1 VKLSVAP
8 LARARYLQ
16 EGDVSFS
23 NLYARVGGF
32 FRRRRKRFLFAE
44 FHDSQT
50 VVDLGGTV
58 ESWGSGAFR
67 STTIVNVIPRTRPLP
82 PNFYYVRADGC
93 SVPLEGRFDLAF
105 SNSAIEHVGTRERQQ
120 QFANEM
126 MRLGCRIYC
135 QTPNRWFPVET
146 HYLAL
151 FVHWLPPRWFGHV
164 LHRYFT
170 LQGWA
175 GRPSR
180 AESQEIRKREAI
192 RLLNKRELQEL
203 FPGCKIRTER
213 VLGWPKSYVA
223 WR

>member
-1 VKLSVAP
+1 
-8 LARARYLQ
+8 
-16 EGDVSFS
+16 VSFS
-23 NLYARVGGF
+23 NVYARVGGF
-32 FRRRRKRFLFAE
+32 FRRRRKRWLFAE
-44 FHDSQT
+44 FQNSQT

-58 ESWGSGAFR
+58 ESWASGAF
-67 STTIVNVIPRTRPLP
+67 SKTTVVNVISRARPVP
-82 PNFYYVRADGC
+82 ANFQYVQADGC
-93 SVPLEGRFDLAF
+93 SVPLDAKFDLAF
-105 SNSAIEHVGTRERQQ
+105 SNSAIEHVGTQERQQ

-126 MRLGCRIYC
+126 MRLGRRVYC

-146 HYLAL
+146 HYLTL
-151 FVHWLPPRWFGHV
+151 FLHWLPSRWFGHR

-180 AESQEIRKREAI
+180 EESQRIRDRESI

-203 FPGCKIRTER
+203 FPGCQIRTER

>member
-1 VKLSVAP
+1 
-8 LARARYLQ
+8 
-16 EGDVSFS
+16 VSFS
-23 NLYARVGGF
+23 NVYARVSGF
-32 FRRRRKRFLFAE
+32 FRRRRKRWLFEE
-44 FHDSQT
+44 FHNSQT

-58 ESWGSGAFR
+58 ESWASGAF
-67 STTIVNVIPRTRPLP
+67 SNTTIVNVIPRGRPVP
-82 PNFYYVRADGC
+82 RDFRYVQADAC
-93 SVPLEGRFDLAF
+93 SVPLEAKFDLAF

-120 QFANEM
+120 EFANEM
-126 MRLGCRIYC
+126 MRLGRRVYC

-151 FVHWLPPRWFGHV
+151 FVHWLPSRWFGHG
-164 LHRYFT
+164 LHRYCT

-180 AESQEIRKREAI
+180 EESQRIRDRESI
-192 RLLNKRELQEL
+192 RLCQ
-203 FPGCKIRTER
+203 FRTER